1 MLSSLYIAVSGMS
14 AYTDQI
20 SVSSNNVSNMET
32 TGYKASS
39 VNFAD
44 MLAQSIT
51 RTAGDNTGCGVQV
64 LSVYESWTQGSI
76 ATADIDTCLA
86 INGWGMF
93 VVSEPA
99 NSEVYYTRDGSF
111 TFDKTGQLVNGDG
124 LIVQGYEVAD
134 DGSLGGLTDI
144 KVSYENFPPSPTTT
158 MSTTINLDS
167 GAEDG
172 STFEST
178 VTVYDSLGNG
188 IPITITYTNSTTAN
202 EWDYTAEIPADYG
215 SVTGGVTGTLVFD
228 SDGQLTAG
236 TDPVFDLTL
245 TNGAANQSI
254 TWDIFD
260 DAGNTNGSMTQYSGD
275 SILTDHDQD
284 GYMAGELT
292 SVEIDDSGR
301 VVCTYSNGE
310 IDCPYVI
317 ALADF
322 TNYNGLEKINGNLYV
337 ATLDSGEAILSR
349 PDIGRMGSISPGC
362 LESSNTD
369 LSTEM
374 ASLITAQMA
383 YKACSRAFTVSD
395 EILQVLV
402 NMK

>member
-20 SVSSNNVSNMET
+20 SVSSNNVSNLGT

-44 MLAQSIT
+44 MIAQSIT
-51 RTAGDNTGCGVQV
+51 RTAGDNAGCGVRVQ
-64 LSVYESWTQGSI
+64 SVYESWTQGSI
-76 ATADIDTCLA
+76 TSADIDTYLA

-93 VVSEPA
+93 VVSEP
-99 NSEVYYTRDGSF
+99 NNNEVYYTRDGSF
-111 TFDKTGQLVNGDG
+111 TFNDAGQLVNGAG
-124 LIVQGYEVAD
+124 LFVQGYSVSAN
-134 DGSLGGLTDI
+134 GSLGGLTDI

-158 MSTTINLDS
+158 MSTTINLNAD
-167 GAEDG
+167 AEDG
-172 STFEST
+172 ATFEST
-178 VTVYDSLGNG
+178 ITVYDSLGNG
-188 IPITITYTNSTTAN
+188 IPVNITYTKSTTAN
-202 EWDYTAEIPADYG
+202 EWDYTAEIPSEYG
-215 SVTGGVTGTLVFD
+215 AITGGASGTLVFD
-228 SDGQLTAG
+228 SDGQLVSG

-254 TWDIFD
+254 TWDIYD
-260 DAGNTNGSMTQYSGD
+260 DAGNTNETMTQFSGD

-284 GYMAGELT
+284 GFMAGELT

-310 IDCPYVI
+310 IDTPYVI

-322 TNYNGLEKINGNLYV
+322 TNYNGLEKVNGNLYQ
-337 ATLDSGEAILSR
+337 ATMDSGQAILSR
-349 PDIGRMGSISPGC
+349 PDVGRMGSIKPGC
-362 LESSNTD
+362 LEASNSD

-374 ASLITAQMA
+374 ARLITAQMA